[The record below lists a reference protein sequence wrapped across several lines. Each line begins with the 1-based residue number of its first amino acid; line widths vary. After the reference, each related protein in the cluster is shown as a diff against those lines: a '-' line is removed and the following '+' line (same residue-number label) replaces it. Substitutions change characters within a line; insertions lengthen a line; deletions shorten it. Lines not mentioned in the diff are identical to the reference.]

1 VAGGRGAGCLLAGS
15 GVPADSRRTWRIA
28 ACRAG
33 GGQRSPGR
41 TGIAKVSVPK
51 VAPLP
56 VQSVTAAQVLSPDPG
71 APASLWQW
79 LARLPDP
86 RDPRGARFSV
96 ACVIAVALAARLA
109 GCDSFT
115 AAGEWAAS
123 RPQRVL
129 KALGCPRH
137 KRAALR
143 VAPSEKTIRR
153 VSGLIDHDLADDLL
167 CGHAAELAAACVVL
181 SAAKLQERR
190 RDKARKARRKA
201 RKAARRARGAR
212 ELSGKQARKA
222 ARRERKAA
230 AAAVAAS
237 AAAVAGGRAKLPAG
251 SAFGRVA
258 IPAGHP
264 AFPAAAY
271 GDPRH
276 VPALRGLG
284 ADGKASR
291 GARLKGQE
299 APQHL
304 GFSWHGSRL
313 NAARRGVDK
322 KTNET
327 TVIGPVIDQVDLAGV
342 CLTVDALH
350 SLVDLNRRVLARG
363 GHVIFVIK
371 GNQPRTYQAL
381 DDIAWDQVPVTAAT
395 FEADRGRIETR
406 SIQVAAAPEG
416 LKYPGMEQA
425 ALIERYTTSKDKEGK
440 AVTRSE
446 TVLILTTASADE
458 ASPADLLALNRGHWA
473 ATEATHYIRD
483 IDLKE
488 DSSRARGPGAA
499 RFMATVGNAVLNLLR
514 IHGVTNIVAE
524 RRRLNGSDRQI
535 LKRMG
540 LSTG

>member
-1 VAGGRGAGCLLAGS
+1 MPVVSKRG
-15 GVPADSRRTWRIA
+15 
-28 ACRAG
+28 
-33 GGQRSPGR
+33 PGR
-41 TGIAKVSVPK
+41 TGIADVSVPK

-56 VQSVTAAQVLSPDPG
+56 VQSVTAAHVLSPDPA

-79 LARLPDP
+79 LGRLPDP
-86 RDPRGARFSV
+86 RDPRGVRFTLP
-96 ACVIAVALAARLA
+96 CVIAISIAARLA

-137 KRAALR
+137 KRAGVR

-153 VSGLIDHDLADDLL
+153 VAGLIDHDLADDLL
-167 CGHAAELAAACVVL
+167 CGHAAELAAAGEVL
-181 SAAKLQERR
+181 SPAQLQEQR
-190 RDKARKARRKA
+190 RDTARKAKARARKARDR
-201 RKAARRARGAR
+201 
-212 ELSGKQARKA
+212 ARKA
-222 ARRERKAA
+222 ARRERAARGRAEKQARNAARQARKAA

-237 AAAVAGGRAKLPAG
+237 AQAIAGGRAKLPAG
-251 SAFGRVA
+251 SAFGRVPV
-258 IPAGHP
+258 PAGHP
-264 AFPAAAY
+264 VFPAAAY

-291 GARLKGQE
+291 GAKVKGQE

-304 GFSWHGSRL
+304 GFFWHGTRL
-313 NAARRGVDK
+313 NAAQRAVDR

-327 TVIGPVIDQVDLAGV
+327 TVIGPVIDGMDLAGV

-381 DDIAWDQVPVTAAT
+381 DAIAWEQFPVTAAT
-395 FEADRGRIETR
+395 FEAGRGRIETR
-406 SIQVAAAPEG
+406 SIQVTAAPAG
-416 LKYPGMEQA
+416 LKYPGMQQA
-425 ALIERYTTSKDKEGK
+425 ALIERYTTLKDKKGTSI
-440 AVTRSE
+440 TRSE
-446 TVLILTTASADE
+446 TVLILTTASPGQ

-473 ATEATHYIRD
+473 ATETTHYIRD
-483 IDLKE
+483 VDMKE
-488 DSSRARGPGAA
+488 DSSRARAPGAA
-499 RFMATVGNAVLNLLR
+499 RFMATVSNAALNLLR
-514 IHGVTNIVAE
+514 IHGVTNIAAE
-524 RRRLNGSDRQI
+524 RRRLNGSDRKI

>member
-1 VAGGRGAGCLLAGS
+1 MPVVSNGS
-15 GVPADSRRTWRIA
+15 PW
-28 ACRAG
+28 
-33 GGQRSPGR
+33 P
-41 TGIAKVSVPK
+41 GIADVSVPK

-56 VQSVTAAQVLSPDPG
+56 VQSVTAAHVLSPDPA

-79 LARLPDP
+79 LGRLPDP
-86 RDPRGARFSV
+86 RDPRGVRFTLP
-96 ACVIAVALAARLA
+96 CVIAVAIAARLA

-137 KRAALR
+137 KRAGVY
-143 VAPSEKTIRR
+143 VAPSEKTVRR
-153 VSGLIDHDLADDLL
+153 ISGLVDHDLADDLL
-167 CGHAAELAAACVVL
+167 CGWTAELAAAGEVL
-181 SAAKLQERR
+181 SPAKVQERR
-190 RDKARKARRKA
+190 RGKARKAKARA
-201 RKAARRARGAR
+201 RKAARRERAARGR
-212 ELSGKQARKA
+212 SGKQARKA
-222 ARRERKAA
+222 AKREREGRRRRDRGQRG
-230 AAAVAAS
+230 S
-237 AAAVAGGRAKLPAG
+237 RHMGRAKLPAG
-251 SAFGRVA
+251 SASGRVPV
-258 IPAGHP
+258 PAGHP
-264 AFPAAAY
+264 VLPAAAY

-291 GARLKGQE
+291 GAKVKGQE

-304 GFSWHGSRL
+304 GFFWHGTRL
-313 NAARRGVDK
+313 NAAQRGVDR

-327 TVIGPVIDQVDLAGV
+327 TVIGPVIDGMDLAGV

-350 SLVDLNRRVLARG
+350 SLADLNRRVLARG

-381 DDIAWDQVPVTAAT
+381 NDIGWEQVPVTAAT

-406 SIQVAAAPEG
+406 TIQVAAAPAG
-416 LKYPGMEQA
+416 LKYPAMEQA
-425 ALIERYTTSKDKEGK
+425 ALIERYTTFTDSKGK

-446 TVLILTTASADE
+446 TVLILTTASPQQAP
-458 ASPADLLALNRGHWA
+458 PADLLALNRGHWA

-483 IDLKE
+483 VDLKE
-488 DSSRARGPGAA
+488 DSSRARAPGAA
-499 RFMATVGNAVLNLLR
+499 RFMATVGNAALNLLR
-514 IHGVTNIVAE
+514 IHGVTNIAAE
-524 RRRLNGSDRQI
+524 RRRLNGSDHKI